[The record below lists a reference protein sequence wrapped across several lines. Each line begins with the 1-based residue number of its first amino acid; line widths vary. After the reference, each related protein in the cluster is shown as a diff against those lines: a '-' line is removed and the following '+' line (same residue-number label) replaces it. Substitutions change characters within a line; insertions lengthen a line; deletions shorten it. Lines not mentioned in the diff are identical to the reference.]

1 MAAEPC
7 APTGNFNWSAS
18 SQNPGPC
25 KLPVATGPMVAAA
38 PLWRRLWVRPAK
50 KLKIGCVF
58 SVSQHTVVQAL
69 PRLLRLFLLVA
80 VICFSELISAPL
92 ALTQPRSFPLPCP
105 SKRVGVQL
113 PQPAPRHAAEVQLPR
128 LRPEERTV
136 LQLA

>member
-7 APTGNFNWSAS
+7 APMGNFNCSGS

-38 PLWRRLWVRPAK
+38 PLWRRLWVRSAK

-69 PRLLRLFLLVA
+69 HSRHALGAHAKHARGRTDDLRLLEQQRVA
-80 VICFSELISAPL
+80 CAW
-92 ALTQPRSFPLPCP
+92 ANGNPRRKS
-105 SKRVGVQL
+105 R
-113 PQPAPRHAAEVQLPR
+113 AEAASGSQSMLSD
-128 LRPEERTV
+128 
-136 LQLA
+136 AAA